1 MPRRRYTR
9 TEKAQ
14 AVAEAERT
22 SLTAASESTGVPI
35 TTLKYWFD
43 SPAFADIRTKTR
55 EELAEGSIAMALIAQ
70 AELVRRIRSGDISDQ
85 ALVAAYGV
93 GIDKAQL
100 LSGAATARTETR
112 DISDTLDDH
121 ESDILG
127 EAIRAELARR
137 SDAATPEPAVAH
149 PSEAG
154 AEAP

>member
-100 LSGAATARTETR
+100 LSGEATARTERR
-112 DISDTLDDH
+112 DITSDLDDH
-121 ESDILG
+121 EKARLRDILDDIL
-127 EAIRAELARR
+127 EE
-137 SDAATPEPAVAH
+137 DA
-149 PSEAG
+149 EAG
-154 AEAP
+154 AGVDPG